1 MPAHLK
7 DIDAEQVK
15 ALAAINCT
23 MDEIAAVLDTSTVTL
38 RARFLAQIEAGRA
51 IGKQSLRRYQWEAA
65 KRGNVTMLIWLGRQ
79 LLGQT
84 DKIDF
89 NLTISAP
96 RLEVIEADTGTKTV
110 LELAPSDGQPDTV

>member
-38 RARFLAQIEAGRA
+38 RARFLTQIEAGRA

-89 NLTISAP
+89 SLTISAP

-110 LELAPSDGQPDTV
+110 LELAPPDGQPDTV